1 MLSRRYLTPTTK
13 QKRKLKMQK
22 ARRFYAVML
31 TVIMCITCLVSG
43 TIIADKNTR
52 YMSFG
57 EEYRTVDVR
66 SFLAT
71 HDIL

>member
-1 MLSRRYLTPTTK
+1 
-13 QKRKLKMQK
+13 MQK

-43 TIIADKNTR
+43 TVIADKNTR

-57 EEYRTVDVR
+57 EEYKTVDVR
-66 SFLAT
+66 TFLAN
-71 HDIL
+71 HVFL